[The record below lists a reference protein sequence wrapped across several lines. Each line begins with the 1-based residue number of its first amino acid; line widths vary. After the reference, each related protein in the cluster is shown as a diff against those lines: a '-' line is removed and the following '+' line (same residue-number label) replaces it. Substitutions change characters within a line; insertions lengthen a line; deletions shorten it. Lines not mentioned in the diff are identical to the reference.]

1 MRRSLEKEMMD
12 LPGNT
17 AGLLEEDLANL
28 RTINRCLGA
37 YRGVLRCLK
46 NLIHTNGAASFSLLD
61 VGTGSGDV
69 PMVIARCARGEGIG
83 VRIVGVELDRIT
95 IEVARRQTQS
105 FPEIS
110 IVRADAFRLPFSP
123 SSFDFIHASQLLHH
137 FSEEEIVAQLRAWS
151 RIARRGILVSDLI
164 RHPLAYYGIGVLT
177 RLFTSNE
184 MTRTDA
190 PLSVK
195 RAFTLGEWKRLF
207 SRAAIG
213 EFDLTTVFPFRLFV
227 LFRLAGLREAV

>member
-1 MRRSLEKEMMD
+1 MKRSLEKEIMD
-12 LPGNT
+12 LPGNP
-17 AGLLEEDLANL
+17 ARLLEEDLANL
-28 RTINRCLGA
+28 RTINRRLGA
-37 YRGVLRCLK
+37 YRGVSRWLK
-46 NLIHTNGAASFSLLD
+46 SLIHSKSPASFSVLD
-61 VGTGSGDV
+61 VGTGSGDI
-69 PMVIARCARGEGIG
+69 PMVIARWARGQSIG
-83 VRIVGVELDRIT
+83 VRIVGVDLDRVT
-95 IEVARRQTQS
+95 VEVARLQTQN

-110 IVRADAFRLPFSP
+110 IVCADAFRLPFSP
-123 SSFDFIHASQLLHH
+123 SSFDFVHASQLLHH

-164 RHPLAYYGIGVLT
+164 RHRLAYYGIGVLT

-195 RAFTLGEWKRLF
+195 RAFTLGEWKGLF
-207 SRAAIG
+207 RRAAIG

-227 LFRLAGLREAV
+227 LFHLAGWREAL